1 MPFPYLAFSPYLDMN
16 EPSEFGDWELGPL
29 AAFEERWADLKFK
42 TRAKAFLAKFVDGQG
57 QPVERPSL
65 LCRRQGKLDG
75 AFPSLQEQEIE
86 AQEQEIEALRA
97 AIAFAFLDTNP
108 RRTSSNRQ
116 QHAITADNTELFF
129 WPIDVDDGSVTFMTG
144 IMVKTRVGG
153 YRTSDEHLAIR
164 PPLDMC
170 MPRGTCTADP
180 MCLEAVYQ
188 TVRQALR
195 TPGVDV
201 QADHLRP
208 AIGWFTKAW
217 RNTET
222 VQFPER
228 VVFLKTAFEA
238 LSGTNKSYRTAHF
251 LRELFEAIPRTAPL
265 DSTRLVWSPAER
277 PVHTHTYMKNGKPHS
292 VQITDLEHWFM
303 AYAKARNEV
312 IHEGKSPPLEYSGSN
327 AAYDGH
333 FVFMAE
339 FLLRAAIKVW
349 LSSHGYPDLWRSDLW
364 RTVQR
369 AFEEHEARARVVQQD
384 RLREGLTDRTQSNEI
399 NPRRLAGENRRA

>member
-1 MPFPYLAFSPYLDMN
+1 MPFPYLAFCPYLYMN
-16 EPSEFGDWELGPL
+16 EPIEFGDWELGPL
-29 AAFEERWADLKFK
+29 AAFEERWADLKFE
-42 TRAKAFLAKFVDGQG
+42 TQAKAFLAKFVDGHG
-57 QPVERPSL
+57 QPIERPSL
-65 LCRRQGKLDG
+65 LCRRQGKIDG
-75 AFPSLQEQEIE
+75 AFPSL
-86 AQEQEIEALRA
+86 QEQEIEALRA

-108 RRTSSNRQ
+108 RCTSSNQQ
-116 QHAITADNTELFF
+116 QHVITADNTELFF
-129 WPIDVDDGSVTFMTG
+129 WPIDVDDGSVAFMTG

-153 YRTSDEHLAIR
+153 YRTSDEHLTIR

-170 MPRGTCTADP
+170 MPRGTCTAAA

-188 TVRQALR
+188 TVRQSLR

-217 RNTET
+217 GNTET

-251 LRELFEAIPRTAPL
+251 LRELFEAIPRTARL
-265 DSTRLVWSPAER
+265 DLTRLVWSPAER

-303 AYAKARNEV
+303 AFAKARNEI
-312 IHEGKSPPLEYSGSN
+312 IHESKSPPLEYSGSN

-333 FVFMAE
+333 FVFTAE

-349 LSSHGYPDLWRSDLW
+349 LSSHGYPDLLPSGSDLL
-364 RTVQR
+364 RTIQR
-369 AFEEHEARARVVQQD
+369 AVEEHEARARVVQQ
-384 RLREGLTDRTQSNEI
+384 EHPG
-399 NPRRLAGENRRA
+399 A

>member
-1 MPFPYLAFSPYLDMN
+1 MPFPCLAFCPYLDMN
-16 EPSEFGDWELGPL
+16 EPIEFGDWELGPL

-42 TRAKAFLAKFVDGQG
+42 TQAKAFLAKFVDGHG
-57 QPVERPSL
+57 QPIERPSL

-75 AFPSLQEQEIE
+75 TLPSP
-86 AQEQEIEALRA
+86 QEIEALEV

-108 RRTSSNRQ
+108 RCTSSNRQ
-116 QHAITADNTELFF
+116 QHVITADNTDLFF
-129 WPIDVDDGSVTFMTG
+129 WPIDVDAGYVAVVTG
-144 IMVKTRVGG
+144 IMVRTHVGG
-153 YRTSDEHLAIR
+153 YQISDEHLAIR

-170 MPRGTCTADP
+170 MPRGTCAADA

-188 TVRQALR
+188 TVRQSLR

-201 QADHLRP
+201 QADRLRP
-208 AIGWFTKAW
+208 AIGWFAKAW

-222 VQFPER
+222 VQFQER

-238 LSGTNKSYRTAHF
+238 LSGTSKSRRTARF
-251 LRELFEAIPRTAPL
+251 LKELFEAIPRTAPL
-265 DSTRLVWSPAER
+265 DSARLVWSPAER
-277 PVHTHTYMKNGKPHS
+277 PVHTYTYMKNGDPRS

-303 AYAKARNEV
+303 AFAEARNEI

-333 FVFMAE
+333 FVFTAE

-349 LSSHGYPDLWRSDLW
+349 LSSHGHPDLLPSGSDLL
-364 RTVQR
+364 RTIQR
-369 AFEEHEARARVVQQD
+369 AVEEHEARARVVQQE
-384 RLREGLTDRTQSNEI
+384 R
-399 NPRRLAGENRRA
+399 PRA